1 MSRQILQQGQKT
13 QLNQKLQEERILMM
27 QQQFPFWDFKH
38 NIVTKEICTAGN
50 RILNKQTG
58 MPVTYLFFMYKFSSI
73 KHLYA
78 HAQNIPKS
86 FDHLL
91 KIVTMK
97 QCITVPQI

>member
-1 MSRQILQQGQKT
+1 
-13 QLNQKLQEERILMM
+13 MM